1 MHEKPN
7 TKSSSI
13 FHFLCINLIRKKDIY
28 NVLRLMPNPKFKTMC
43 LGMSYVG
50 SENVFVLVVNYD

>member
-1 MHEKPN
+1 
-7 TKSSSI
+7 
-13 FHFLCINLIRKKDIY
+13 
-28 NVLRLMPNPKFKTMC
+28 MPNPKFKTMC

>member
-1 MHEKPN
+1 MKNQILKVPQFF
-7 TKSSSI
+7 I
-13 FHFLCINLIRKKDIY
+13 FLCINLIRKRDIY
-28 NVLRLMPNPKFKTMC
+28 NMLRLMPNPKFKTMC